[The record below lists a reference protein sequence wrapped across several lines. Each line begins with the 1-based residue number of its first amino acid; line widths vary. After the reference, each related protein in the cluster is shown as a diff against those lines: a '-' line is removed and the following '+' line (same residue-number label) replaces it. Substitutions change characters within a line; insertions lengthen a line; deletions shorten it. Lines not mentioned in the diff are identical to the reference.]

1 MFKKI
6 QSLTQ
11 VCLALL
17 LSVASTN
24 LLSATASAY
33 SLTNPNGDFKKVY
46 VCKYVGTPGV
56 NETLQSGNNPISVST
71 NALANFTGLGSFF
84 KDGQNNSIAIAWD
97 NGDNVE
103 PPVSMCPAAPGPAT
117 IPVPTVP
124 VNDPCGPGN
133 AVYGTV
139 PSGDYT
145 YVLNQDG
152 SITFTA
158 NAGFVFTGGLAS
170 VTLPAPVDSNVA
182 CPVVPATIPVPTVPV
197 NDPCGPGNAVY
208 GTVPSGDYTYV
219 LNQDGSITFTANAGF
234 VFTGGL
240 AVVNLPTPV
249 DTNVACPVDV
259 CPNIGG
265 LQLTI
270 PQGMMIDNAGNCVD
284 KKIEIC
290 HATSAVVNPYN
301 KISVSTNAADG
312 IAGNSGGQAD
322 HFGEHTGP
330 IFDPLTNINGDD
342 WGDIIPPITGIHNG
356 LNWTTQGQAIYN
368 NGDCVYVPPTDSCP
382 LVPGLQTNTTLCP
395 PGQGGGGHVLS
406 DTATTTPRTVLPN
419 TLPATGS
426 ETGPLALILAMVTAY
441 GAVYFLQGRRNLAT
455 SSEK

>member
-158 NAGFVFTGGLAS
+158 NAGFVFTGGLA
-170 VTLPAPVDSNVA
+170 
-182 CPVVPATIPVPTVPV
+182 
-197 NDPCGPGNAVY
+197 
-208 GTVPSGDYTYV
+208 
-219 LNQDGSITFTANAGF
+219 
-234 VFTGGL
+234 
-240 AVVNLPTPV
+240 VVNLPTPV

-342 WGDIIPPITGIHNG
+342 RGDIIPPITGIHNG